1 MPGDCI
7 LAQFGYVVEELKH
20 SLSVLD
26 RITLSNEGSV
36 LDARTFPQSALLE
49 IASCISE
56 LRRIHILVLETRIE
70 FVDPV
75 FVRRIMKRAP
85 RVMVDILT
93 GFETLDSR
101 IRDEILGKKEPLGVF
116 LNGLDKVKQL
126 RSALTCF
133 VLYKP
138 DPVMTD
144 EEAFVEAEKSIDF
157 LGRECEK
164 RSIPLTIRLNPM
176 YMAKGSQWARRARSI
191 PTYQPPR
198 LTDVMRLAEKKV
210 EEGMSVYIGLSTE
223 GLNAHGGSYVCRED
237 YSQKLIKPIKLF
249 NDGKILHFDWER
261 I

>member
-101 IRDEILGKKEPLGVF
+101 IRDEILGKK
-116 LNGLDKVKQL
+116 
-126 RSALTCF
+126 
-133 VLYKP
+133 
-138 DPVMTD
+138 
-144 EEAFVEAEKSIDF
+144 
-157 LGRECEK
+157 
-164 RSIPLTIRLNPM
+164 
-176 YMAKGSQWARRARSI
+176 
-191 PTYQPPR
+191 
-198 LTDVMRLAEKKV
+198 
-210 EEGMSVYIGLSTE
+210 LS
-223 GLNAHGGSYVCRED
+223 
-237 YSQKLIKPIKLF
+237 LIHI
-249 NDGKILHFDWER
+249 
-261 I
+261 